1 MFKRFLL
8 IPALVLPAYARAQT
22 AAPGVELANLREE
35 TSGLSQRVGELTLR
49 VEQLEA
55 DMAKLREQSKAP
67 DQAFATV
74 SQLNAA
80 VAALNKAIA
89 ACADEDR
96 PARKGG
102 DDRDNGQ
109 PAPNAAFSADFPKE
123 GVNYTVRS
131 GDTLELIARR
141 TGARISDIINAN
153 KIADPSRI
161 QAGES
166 LFIPGG
172 K

>member
-8 IPALVLPAYARAQT
+8 IPVLAFAGQARAQT
-22 AAPGVELANLREE
+22 ATSEVELANLHEE
-35 TSGLSQRVGELTLR
+35 VSGLSQRVGELTLR

-55 DMAKLREQSKAP
+55 ENARLRDQFKAP

-74 SQLNAA
+74 TQLNAA
-80 VAALNKAIA
+80 VAALNKAIEA
-89 ACADEDR
+89 ADEDR

-102 DDRDNGQ
+102 DDRDSGQ
-109 PAPNAAFSADFPKE
+109 QGTKAAFPADFPKE
-123 GVNYTVRS
+123 GINYTVRS
-131 GDTLELIARR
+131 GDTLEIIARR